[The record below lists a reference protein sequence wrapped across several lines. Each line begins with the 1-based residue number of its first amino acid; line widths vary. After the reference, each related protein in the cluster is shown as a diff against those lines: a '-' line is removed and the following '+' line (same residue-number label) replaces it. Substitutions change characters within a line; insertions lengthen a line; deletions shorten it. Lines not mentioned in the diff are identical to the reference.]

1 MKYLFVFLIL
11 FSLYSCSS
19 TKSIND
25 ELDLINIKKIECWLN
40 LMPGGKPSFH
50 YSGEIEITKV
60 NPEDVQLEQITLFD
74 IKNVLNI
81 SNPKMELVNEALINN
96 AKVYLF
102 NFYNRDRIEVTDEMM
117 KTDFIDAKLTF
128 RINDEVV
135 EIIRTDIQLLRTY

>member
-1 MKYLFVFLIL
+1 
-11 FSLYSCSS
+11 
-19 TKSIND
+19 
-25 ELDLINIKKIECWLN
+25 
-40 LMPGGKPSFH
+40 MPGGKPSFH

-96 AKVYLF
+96 AKVYLV